1 MQIGSVAPA
10 VTPIRPD
17 FNQNQAQQVQERKS
31 SSTQVQVAPNLA
43 QSQSGEAVEA
53 QAKEVSE
60 GSPVQAAEGE
70 APSKPALV
78 AQAEAN
84 PRAQRQQGT
93 NQLDVFA

>member
-1 MQIGSVAPA
+1 MQIGSVASA
-10 VTPIRPD
+10 ATLIRPD

-31 SSTQVQVAPNLA
+31 SSTQVQVAPDL
-43 QSQSGEAVEA
+43 SKTQSGEAVEV

-60 GSPVQAAEGE
+60 GSPVQANEGE
-70 APSKPALV
+70 APPKSALV

-84 PRAQRQQGT
+84 PKAQQQQGT